1 MHRRPY
7 HALALLPAAA
17 LLIGVPLLNRVRPF
31 LLGLPFLLGWIVG
44 CVLLTALV
52 MGLIGRWDRAA
63 GPESRPPGEPGSDRG
78 DDAP

>member
-1 MHRRPY
+1 MRWRPY

-31 LLGLPFLLGWIVG
+31 LFGLPFLLGWIVG

-63 GPESRPPGEPGSDRG
+63 APESAPRGETGPERG